1 MIYTDGKYRA
11 LKEENCLRFDASGFE
26 RLYEVEIFFEENR
39 NSKTR
44 LSHSAFVKTLEAKG
58 EDAWLVSV
66 VLWNYLVNNEKPDMV
81 MEQLAEKCRRPLEKL
96 ELVVNSQWEVT
107 GLHNHEAI
115 LQSWAE
121 VRQRLEEEYSGEIFE
136 KYIQKH
142 EEALLN
148 RDVLLAKLKK
158 DLFITQFFSGMYNR
172 AFHDFSL
179 ASQENIRAMN
189 MDYTVDMVYK
199 VKEKQDSENLFVEKE
214 IDRQQ
219 YAARQMPIDNYNA
232 AYELKDDFSVK
243 NIYGSFENYGRKLA
257 FSINEDAGLAR

>member
-1 MIYTDGKYRA
+1 MIYTDGKYKS
-11 LKEENCLRFDASGFE
+11 LKEENCLRFDAANFE

-44 LSHSAFVKTLEAKG
+44 LTHSAFVKTLEAKG
-58 EDAWLVSV
+58 ENAWLVSV
-66 VLWNYLVNNEKPDMV
+66 VLWNYLINNEKPDLV

-96 ELVVNSQWEVT
+96 VLVVNSQWEVI

-115 LQSWAE
+115 LELWTD
-121 VRQRLEEEYSGEIFE
+121 VRQRLEEEYTGEIFE
-136 KYIQKH
+136 KYIQRH

-158 DLFITQFFSGMYNR
+158 DLFITQFFCGMYNR
-172 AFHDFSL
+172 AFHDFSFV
-179 ASQENIRAMN
+179 SQENIRALN
-189 MDYTVDMVYK
+189 IDYIVDMEYK
-199 VKEKQDSENLFVEKE
+199 IKDRRDSENLFVEKE

-219 YAARQMPIDNYNA
+219 YAARQMPIDNYNT

-243 NIYGSFENYGRKLA
+243 DISGSFENYGRRLA
-257 FSINEDAGLAR
+257 FNINEDTGLAR